1 MLKRIK
7 VLSEKI
13 KDKLSCSSCSCSYS
27 CTAWKKVIAAAV
39 IGIIVGVVLIL

>member
-7 VLSEKI
+7 VLLEKI

-39 IGIIVGVVLIL
+39 IGIIVGVLLVL

>member
-1 MLKRIK
+1 MFKKIK

-13 KDKLSCSSCSCSYS
+13 KDKLSCSSCSCTYS

-39 IGIIVGVVLIL
+39 IGIIVGAVLIP

>member
-1 MLKRIK
+1 MFKRIK
-7 VLSEKI
+7 VVLEKI
-13 KDKLSCSSCSCSYS
+13 KDSLSCSSCSCSYS